1 MPGRGLSYCPTVR
14 LLLTPRENYK
24 AFNERNIINFLIMK
38 GESIMEENRMEG
50 MAMDLVEVESGEESG
65 RTGLGTGLAMLIGS
79 GLTLAAVVGVRKAR
93 KAWKNHKAKKAEEYV
108 EEDFDE
114 EDAVDTEYEEVE
126 EEPRK
131 EKK

>member
-1 MPGRGLSYCPTVR
+1 
-14 LLLTPRENYK
+14 
-24 AFNERNIINFLIMK
+24 
-38 GESIMEENRMEG
+38 MEENRMEG